1 MTYTEIVSM
10 LESIGLPLAYHHFEE
25 GESPDPPFLI
35 FYFAGTDNFGA
46 DDKVYQKVQI
56 LDIEL
61 YTDAK
66 DPALEEQIESVLDG
80 HEMYYDKDESWI
92 ASEKMYEVI
101 YEMEIIYHGE
111 QD

>member
-1 MTYTEIVSM
+1 M
-10 LESIGLPLAYHHFEE
+10 
-25 GESPDPPFLI
+25 
-35 FYFAGTDNFGA
+35 
-46 DDKVYQKVQI
+46 QI

>member
-25 GESPDPPFLI
+25 GESPDLPFLI
-35 FYFAGTDNFGA
+35 FYFPNTDNFGA

-61 YTDAK
+61 YTDVK